1 MNGESNFKPGVKYE
15 FNKKP
20 VGIKVS
26 ESKYFVQR
34 ENSKLPYSTFINKTI
49 QNSRSVIKYKDGK

>member
-20 VGIKVS
+20 EGIKVS

-34 ENSKLPYSTFINKTI
+34 ENSKLPYSLNFAEF
-49 QNSRSVIKYKDGK
+49 V